1 MRIVFFGTGAFGLP
15 TLKALFSSRH
25 KIAAVVTQP
34 DKSGRGHHRH
44 VNLIK
49 EEAMGRTRPLLQPED
64 VNAPEVLRQL
74 ASYDAQL
81 FLTAAYGQLLKQE
94 LLDIPPVGCLNLHA
108 SLLPKYRGAAPIH
121 AALRAGD
128 SETGV
133 TIFRIVRKLD
143 AGPILSVETTPIEPG
158 ETTGSLHDRLA
169 EIAARQTLTLLDAL
183 EAGPVTEI
191 PQNDKDASYAP
202 QLRKEDGQI
211 DWRQPAESIANH
223 VRGMTPWPGA
233 FTTLSLPD
241 RAPIRLLITAAHPLE
256 PDEEQLA
263 SHETLPGTIRPDNRR
278 LLVSCGTGILE
289 IDRLKPAGKSDMEG
303 RAFLRGWQ
311 VAGGRCE

>member
-1 MRIVFFGTGAFGLP
+1 MRVVFFGTGTFGLP

-49 EEAMGRTRPLLQPED
+49 EEATGRTRPLLQPED
-64 VNAPEVLRQL
+64 VNAPDVLRQL
-74 ASYDAQL
+74 ASYEADL

-94 LLDIPPVGCLNLHA
+94 LLDIPPLGCLNLHA

-143 AGPILSVETTPIEPG
+143 AGPILSVETTPIDPN
-158 ETTGSLHDRLA
+158 ETTGTLHDRLA
-169 EIAARQTLTLLDAL
+169 DIAAQQTLTLLDAL
-183 EAGPVTEI
+183 EAGTVAEI
-191 PQNDKDASYAP
+191 PQKDEEASYAP
-202 QLRKEDGQI
+202 QLRKEEGQI
-211 DWRQPAESIANH
+211 DWAQPAEAIANH

-233 FTTLSLPD
+233 FTTLSLPG
-241 RAPIRLLITAAHPLE
+241 RAATRLLITAAHPLDAETAE
-256 PDEEQLA
+256 PNSLDA
-263 SHETLPGTIRPDNRR
+263 PGTILPDERR
-278 LLVSCGTGILE
+278 LLVRCGTGILE

-303 RAFLRGWQ
+303 GAFLRGWQ